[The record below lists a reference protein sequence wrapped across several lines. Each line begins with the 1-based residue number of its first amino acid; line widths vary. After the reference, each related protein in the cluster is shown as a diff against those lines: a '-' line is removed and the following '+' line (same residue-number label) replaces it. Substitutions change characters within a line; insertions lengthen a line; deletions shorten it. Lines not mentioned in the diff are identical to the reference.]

1 MANAKIVNT
10 PSQAVPQDATAHTQ
24 RTISSSAVSVINWTL
39 STYTTHVV
47 VQFNGGNA
55 RVTFDGSSPTAT
67 KGFLYT
73 DGGTAYWTAQMASR
87 AKAIRANAADVTAEI
102 QELNFL

>member
-24 RTISSSAVSVINWTL
+24 RTISSSAVSVVDWTL
-39 STYTTHVV
+39 NTYTTHLM
-47 VQFNGGNA
+47 VQFNGGSA
-55 RVTFDGSSPTAT
+55 RVTFDGSTPTAT

-73 DGGTAYWTAQMASR
+73 DGGTGYWTAQMASR
-87 AKAIRANAADVTAEI
+87 AKAIRTTTTDVVTEI

>member
-10 PSQAVPQDATAHTQ
+10 PSQAVPQDATVHTQ
-24 RTISSSAVSVINWTL
+24 RTISSSAVNVVDWTL
-39 STYTTHVV
+39 NAYTTHVI
-47 VQFNGGNA
+47 VQFNGGSV
-55 RVTFDGSSPTAT
+55 RVTFDGSSPTAS

-73 DGGTAYWTAQMASR
+73 DGGTGYWTIQMAR
-87 AKAIRANAADVTAEI
+87 KAKAIRTATADVVGEI